1 MELMI
6 IMNNEM
12 EREFLTHFYALSSD
26 NQAYILA
33 LEQALLS
40 KEQTSGNLPTPPFR
54 KDNQVVQ
61 WTIK

>member
-1 MELMI
+1 MHSDI
-6 IMNNEM
+6 IVD
-12 EREFLTHFYALSSD
+12 FLVQFSRLSPEH
-26 NQAYILA
+26 QRYILA

-40 KEQTSGNLPTPPFR
+40 KEQESGNLPTPPFR

>member
-1 MELMI
+1 MDDRMI
-6 IMNNEM
+6 L
-12 EREFLTHFYALSSD
+12 EFPAQFSQLSPEH
-26 NQAYILA
+26 QQYILA

-40 KEQTSGNLPTPPFR
+40 KEQAGGNLPTTLFG

>member
-1 MELMI
+1 MYSDTTMD
-6 IMNNEM
+6 
-12 EREFLTHFYALSSD
+12 FLVQFSQLSPEH
-26 NQAYILA
+26 QQYILA

-40 KEQTSGNLPTPPFR
+40 KEQAGGNLPTTLFG